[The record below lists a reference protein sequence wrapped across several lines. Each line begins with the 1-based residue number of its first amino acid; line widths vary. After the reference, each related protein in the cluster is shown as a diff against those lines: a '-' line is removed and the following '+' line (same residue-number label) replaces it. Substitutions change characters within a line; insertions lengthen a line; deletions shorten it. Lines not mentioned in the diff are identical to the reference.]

1 MKRFVRPGAFLLLAA
16 LLFCLSGCYSGNI
29 DQYFSLPMASEE
41 YRQLQSLIDEELAS
55 GSEYAAPIHGSYRQ
69 SVQLS
74 DVDGDGADDQWGMG
88 NGVFQPDGLFTRAQL
103 AQTLWRMGGSLTARG
118 CSFPD
123 VDPSAWY
130 YDAVMWAVKNGVTV
144 GITPTVFAPLEAC
157 NRAQMVEFL
166 WNAAGKPAAT
176 IKAVPFTDVPDA
188 AWYEDALLWAYE
200 AGIVAGTT
208 STTFSPAKE
217 CTRAEMVCFLVRLL
231 SDGATDNMPFVDVPA
246 SAWYYN
252 EVQWAWAN
260 GLTVGTSATTFSP
273 DKVCNRAE
281 AVEFLYN
288 AFAE

>member
-1 MKRFVRPGAFLLLAA
+1 
-16 LLFCLSGCYSGNI
+16 
-29 DQYFSLPMASEE
+29 
-41 YRQLQSLIDEELAS
+41 
-55 GSEYAAPIHGSYRQ
+55 
-69 SVQLS
+69 
-74 DVDGDGADDQWGMG
+74 
-88 NGVFQPDGLFTRAQL
+88 
-103 AQTLWRMGGSLTARG
+103 
-118 CSFPD
+118 
-123 VDPSAWY
+123 
-130 YDAVMWAVKNGVTV
+130 
-144 GITPTVFAPLEAC
+144 
-157 NRAQMVEFL
+157 MVEFL
-166 WNAAGKPAAT
+166 WNAVGKPAAT
-176 IKAVPFTDVPDA
+176 IKSVPFTDVPESGSADY
-188 AWYEDALLWAYE
+188 WYEDSLLWAYE

-288 AFAE
+288 AFAK

>member
-1 MKRFVRPGAFLLLAA
+1 MKF
-16 LLFCLSGCYSGNI
+16 
-29 DQYFSLPMASEE
+29 D
-41 YRQLQSLIDEELAS
+41 
-55 GSEYAAPIHGSYRQ
+55 
-69 SVQLS
+69 
-74 DVDGDGADDQWGMG
+74 DVAEG
-88 NGVFQPDGLFTRAQL
+88 
-103 AQTLWRMGGSLTARG
+103 
-118 CSFPD
+118 
-123 VDPSAWY
+123 AWY
-130 YDAVMWAVKNGVTV
+130 YDAVMWAVKNGVTS
-144 GITPTVFAPLEAC
+144 GMTPTMFAPLEAC

-166 WNAAGKPAAT
+166 WNAAGNPAAT
-176 IKAVPFTDVPDA
+176 IKTVPFTDVPAA

>member
-1 MKRFVRPGAFLLLAA
+1 MNVK
-16 LLFCLSGCYSGNI
+16 
-29 DQYFSLPMASEE
+29 
-41 YRQLQSLIDEELAS
+41 LIGKHEKDSRAC
-55 GSEYAAPIHGSYRQ
+55 R
-69 SVQLS
+69 
-74 DVDGDGADDQWGMG
+74 
-88 NGVFQPDGLFTRAQL
+88 DGLALTLDEMMAQDKSICYVDCDL
-103 AQTLWRMGGSLTARG
+103 MGCVNTKQLMAAY
-118 CSFPD
+118 PD
-123 VDPSAWY
+123 
-130 YDAVMWAVKNGVTV
+130 
-144 GITPTVFAPLEAC
+144 
-157 NRAQMVEFL
+157 R
-166 WNAAGKPAAT
+166 
-176 IKAVPFTDVPDA
+176 
-188 AWYEDALLWAYE
+188 AYE

-231 SDGATDNMPFVDVPA
+231 SDGATDNMPFVDVPV

>member
-1 MKRFVRPGAFLLLAA
+1 MKF
-16 LLFCLSGCYSGNI
+16 
-29 DQYFSLPMASEE
+29 D
-41 YRQLQSLIDEELAS
+41 
-55 GSEYAAPIHGSYRQ
+55 
-69 SVQLS
+69 
-74 DVDGDGADDQWGMG
+74 DVAEG
-88 NGVFQPDGLFTRAQL
+88 
-103 AQTLWRMGGSLTARG
+103 
-118 CSFPD
+118 
-123 VDPSAWY
+123 AWY

-144 GITPTVFAPLEAC
+144 GMTPTMFAPLEAC

-166 WNAAGKPAAT
+166 WNAVGKPAAT
-176 IKAVPFTDVPDA
+176 ITSVPFTDVPESGSA
-188 AWYEDALLWAYE
+188 GYWYEDSLLWAYE

-208 STTFSPAKE
+208 DTTFSPDKV

-231 SDGATDNMPFVDVPA
+231 SDGATDKMPFVDVPA

-273 DKVCNRAE
+273 DKVCTRAE

>member
-1 MKRFVRPGAFLLLAA
+1 M
-16 LLFCLSGCYSGNI
+16 
-29 DQYFSLPMASEE
+29 
-41 YRQLQSLIDEELAS
+41 
-55 GSEYAAPIHGSYRQ
+55 
-69 SVQLS
+69 
-74 DVDGDGADDQWGMG
+74 
-88 NGVFQPDGLFTRAQL
+88 
-103 AQTLWRMGGSLTARG
+103 
-118 CSFPD
+118 
-123 VDPSAWY
+123 
-130 YDAVMWAVKNGVTV
+130 
-144 GITPTVFAPLEAC
+144 TPTVFAPLEAC

-166 WNAAGKPAAT
+166 VERRRQAGRDHQGCS
-176 IKAVPFTDVPDA
+176 VHRRSGA

-288 AFAE
+288 AFAK